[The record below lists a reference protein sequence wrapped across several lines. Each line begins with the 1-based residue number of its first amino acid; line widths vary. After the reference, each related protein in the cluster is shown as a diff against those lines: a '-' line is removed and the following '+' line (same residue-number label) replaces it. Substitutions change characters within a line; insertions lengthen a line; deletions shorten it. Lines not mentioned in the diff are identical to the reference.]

1 MFPTTFQ
8 GIQIL
13 LVLLPGFFTARIVAA
28 LTVRPNQTDLDKLIE
43 ALFYSFFVY
52 FICVAFIRV
61 NPLVIDVKASA
72 KSAILDINVDSLRT
86 FVSWAFVV
94 AGSLGLAISYLS
106 TNDLLTGLLRA
117 IKVTKRSSR
126 ISVWSDVFHD
136 LDEFVLVEFTDGR
149 RVRGWPRM
157 FSDTPEEGSL
167 FLEKASWIL
176 DDETV
181 VEIHGAGML
190 ITKSLGIQRVSFIS
204 GE

>member
-1 MFPTTFQ
+1 MIPTTYQ

-13 LVLLPGFFTARIVAA
+13 LVLLPGFFTARIVGA
-28 LTVRPNQTDLDKLIE
+28 LTVRPNQTDLDKAIE

-52 FICVAFIRV
+52 FICVVFLRV
-61 NPLVIDVKASA
+61 NPLVVDIKVNA
-72 KSAILDINVDSLRT
+72 KSATLDINPDSLRN

-106 TNDLLTGLLRA
+106 TNDLVTGFLRW

-136 LDEFVLVEFTDGR
+136 LDEFVVVEFTDGR

-176 DDETV
+176 DDETP
-181 VEIHGAGML
+181 VEIHGAGIL
-190 ITKSLGIQRVSFIS
+190 ITKNLRIQSVSFIDS
-204 GE
+204 K